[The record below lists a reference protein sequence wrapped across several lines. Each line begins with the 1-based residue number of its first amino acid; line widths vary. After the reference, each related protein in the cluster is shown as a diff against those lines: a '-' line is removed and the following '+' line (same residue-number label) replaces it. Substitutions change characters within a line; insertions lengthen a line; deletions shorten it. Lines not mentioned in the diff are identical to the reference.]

1 MALLLDDKSSSC
13 KTPASSNG
21 ATYGSHQLSETP
33 PHLSKDKTKTK
44 NMDYKIHI
52 VFFIWKIKNKNISKI
67 FFIFI
72 ILKKFYN

>member
-33 PHLSKDKTKTK
+33 PHLSKDKDSIPQGLQIYEKTMK
-44 NMDYKIHI
+44 KL
-52 VFFIWKIKNKNISKI
+52 SKR
-67 FFIFI
+67 
-72 ILKKFYN
+72 FY